1 MAEENKENVLTVL
14 KEAHPGDLSIGE
26 VAQRSHLYRG
36 TASTWLKVL
45 EAEGKIEVSRKVG
58 PAVFYRVKK

>member
-1 MAEENKENVLTVL
+1 MGQENKDKVFSALR
-14 KEAHPGDLSIGE
+14 EAYPMDLSIGE
-26 VAQRSHLYRG
+26 VAQKSDLSRP

-45 EAEGKIEVSRKVG
+45 EAESKIEFSRKVG

>member
-1 MAEENKENVLTVL
+1 MAEENKENILTVL
-14 KEAHPGDLSIGE
+14 KEAYPGDLSIGE
-26 VAQRSHLYRG
+26 VAQRSRLSRG

-45 EAEGKIEVSRKVG
+45 KAEGKIELSRKVG